1 MRTYENKDELK
12 NEINK
17 VKIIFF
23 DIDGT
28 LLEMGKTEIT
38 PNMRKALCSLKQ
50 NGIKICIATGRPF
63 VTIPMFEGIVF
74 DAILAFNGSFCVAG
88 DQVVAKCP
96 IPKEDVK
103 KIIENAKRMERP
115 VSIATAEEIVANG
128 SDKDLEDYFAIAH
141 HRVNVSEKF
150 EEFINSE
157 TPVLVD
163 YFATWCGPCKM
174 MHPILD
180 ELKERLGDKVRIL
193 KIDVDVPANR
203 QSVYAY
209 QIQSVPTLMLFKKG
223 RMLWRQ
229 SGVVRVPRLEEII
242 KPYLAS

>member
-1 MRTYENKDELK
+1 MRIRIMTFHTPK
-12 NEINK
+12 NYGA
-17 VKIIFF
+17 VLQ
-23 DIDGT
+23 GYS
-28 LLEMGKTEIT
+28 LMSYLEKYT
-38 PNMRKALCSLKQ
+38 
-50 NGIKICIATGRPF
+50 
-63 VTIPMFEGIVF
+63 
-74 DAILAFNGSFCVAG
+74 
-88 DQVVAKCP
+88 
-96 IPKEDVK
+96 EDVK
-103 KIIENAKRMERP
+103 VIDFNTPHLRSLYRITPKISGIKSFIKSILLLPTYSAKRKKY
-115 VSIATAEEIVANG
+115 I
-128 SDKDLEDYFAIAH
+128 
-141 HRVNVSEKF
+141 KF

>member
-1 MRTYENKDELK
+1 MKKLLSVFVGLLCSVAVFAQTNFQELSLEEACKKAKTENKP
-12 NEINK
+12 
-17 VKIIFF
+17 IFL
-23 DIDGT
+23 DCYT
-28 LLEMGKTEIT
+28 
-38 PNMRKALCSLKQ
+38 S
-50 NGIKICIATGRPF
+50 
-63 VTIPMFEGIVF
+63 
-74 DAILAFNGSFCVAG
+74 
-88 DQVVAKCP
+88 
-96 IPKEDVK
+96 
-103 KIIENAKRMERP
+103 
-115 VSIATAEEIVANG
+115 
-128 SDKDLEDYFAIAH
+128 
-141 HRVNVSEKF
+141 
-150 EEFINSE
+150 
-157 TPVLVD
+157 
-163 YFATWCGPCKM
+163 WCGPCKM